1 MTTIR
6 LSSALRILIL
16 SAPLALA
23 ACTSEGLHMPKGY
36 TYQNEIYKAPPGP
49 EASPPAKI
57 LQTTGGLYSG
67 TDGSGAGADM
77 GEDGTTPDGMHVVQ
91 TETIAM
97 TAGPDGTFD
106 NQTLCTAADDLVGRL
121 LRNFGRPME
130 PVLVPDSSPLTSCL
144 RNALQRGNVPLA
156 PKPGDGPFVL
166 DHAVKGANAEITFMS
181 NHDPV
186 TSESGA
192 YPGAAPLTPIQ

>member
-1 MTTIR
+1 MIR

-23 ACTSEGLHMPKGY
+23 ACTSEGLQMPKGY
-36 TYQNEIYKAPPGP
+36 TYHNEIYKAPPGP

-67 TDGSGAGADM
+67 ADGSGAGAD
-77 GEDGTTPDGMHVVQ
+77 GATPNGMHVVQ
-91 TETIAM
+91 TENVTM

-106 NQTLCTAADDLVGRL
+106 NQSLCTAADDLVGRL

-144 RNALQRGNVPLA
+144 RNALQRGNVPIA
-156 PKPGDGPFVL
+156 QRPGDGPFVL
-166 DHAVKGANAEITFMS
+166 EHTVNGANAGITFMS

-192 YPGAAPLTPIQ
+192 YPGNAPLMPMQ

>member
-1 MTTIR
+1 MTPTS

-16 SAPLALA
+16 SAPLLALT
-23 ACTSEGLHMPKGY
+23 ACTSEGLYMPTGY
-36 TYQNEIYKAPPGP
+36 TYQNEIYKGPPGP

-57 LQTTGGLYSG
+57 LQTTGGLSG
-67 TDGSGAGADM
+67 NANADGSSP
-77 GEDGTTPDGMHVVQ
+77 DGMVPDGMHVVQ
-91 TETIAM
+91 TETVSM

-106 NQTLCTAADDLVGRL
+106 NQTLCTAADDLVARL

-130 PVLVPDSSPLTSCL
+130 QVLVPDSSPLTSCL
-144 RNALQRGNVPLA
+144 KNALQRGNVPVA
-156 PKPGDGPFVL
+156 QRPGDGPFVL
-166 DHAVKGANAEITFMS
+166 EHSVSGANSSITFMS

-192 YPGAAPLTPIQ
+192 YPDNASMTPIPLQ